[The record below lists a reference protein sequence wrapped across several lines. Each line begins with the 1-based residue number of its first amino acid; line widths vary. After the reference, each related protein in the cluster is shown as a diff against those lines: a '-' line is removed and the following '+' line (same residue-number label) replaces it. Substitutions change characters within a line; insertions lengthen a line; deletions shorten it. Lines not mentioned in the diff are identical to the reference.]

1 MKNYRME
8 VVQWEVGMR
17 DKMEHHDIVLG
28 KFLTRE
34 AAEDLAKCYLYG
46 WGKGWRITI
55 TLYEDD
61 ITIGVYQNEAI

>member
-8 VVQWEVGMR
+8 VVQICREEGYIS
-17 DKMEHHDIVLG
+17 EHHDIVLG

-34 AAEDLAKCYLYG
+34 AAEQSAQSYLYG
-46 WGKGWRITI
+46 WGREWHITV

-61 ITIGVYQNEAI
+61 IIIGVYQKD